1 MGMVILSIL
10 KIIGIILLVVLGLI
24 LLLLL
29 LVLFVPIRYR
39 IDASKDAE
47 GEQQIHALVK
57 VTWLLHLLNIRFLYP
72 EEAYLRVRIA
82 CFTLFRSDQPAKEV
96 ASAKKNTATE
106 KEKESE
112 AKTVKASK
120 EDPSSNSKEENFK
133 QESEKQDTTQY
144 SSSRQDE
151 DTLLATEDM
160 EDSGGQSQT
169 IDKDGWKRMDS
180 DPAKVDQKK
189 EDDLSKND
197 FNNDP
202 GKQTGNAAHTEI
214 DSESVEVTEEEGAEE
229 AETDSEESPSKWEL
243 LREKIIWCIQK
254 FWGLLKNIRYTIQSI
269 YDKIRNIIHH
279 IRYYYKVLRS
289 DLFHRTWEKCSKEAL
304 HLLKSIAPRKVK
316 GYLHIGMED
325 PATTGQIL
333 GYYGML
339 YPLIGGHIDVI
350 PDFDQVILEGTLKIR
365 GHITLFQAVRTAC
378 IIYFNKDLR
387 KLIKLLKREVA

>member
-1 MGMVILSIL
+1 MGMVILTIL
-10 KIIGIILLVVLGLI
+10 KIIGIILLVVLGMI
-24 LLLLL
+24 LLILL

-39 IDASKDAE
+39 IDTSKDAE

-82 CFTLFRSDQPAKEV
+82 CFTLFRSDQPAKEA
-96 ASAKKNTATE
+96 ASAKKNTSAE
-106 KEKESE
+106 KKKESE
-112 AKTVKASK
+112 AKNVKTSKASK
-120 EDPSSNSKEENFK
+120 EA
-133 QESEKQDTTQY
+133 
-144 SSSRQDE
+144 E
-151 DTLLATEDM
+151 DTLLATEDT
-160 EDSGGQSQT
+160 EGSGEQSQS
-169 IDKDGWKRMDS
+169 IDEDGWSRMDS
-180 DPAKVDQKK
+180 AQIRLDEKTDGKLENVPAPQA
-189 EDDLSKND
+189 E
-197 FNNDP
+197 
-202 GKQTGNAAHTEI
+202 NAAHTEI
-214 DSESVEVTEEEGAEE
+214 NSESVEVREEEEAAEAGNREE
-229 AETDSEESPSKWEL
+229 ADFQEETSKWEL
-243 LREKIIWCIQK
+243 LREKIRWCIQK
-254 FWGLLKNIRYTIQSI
+254 LWELLKNIRYTIQSI
-269 YDKIRNIIHH
+269 YDKIRNIIHD

-350 PDFDQVILEGTLKIR
+350 PDFDQVILEGTLTIR
-365 GHITLFQAVRTAC
+365 GHITLFQAVSTAC
-378 IIYFNKDLR
+378 ILYFNKDLR

>member
-1 MGMVILSIL
+1 MGMVILTIL
-10 KIIGIILLVVLGLI
+10 KIIGIILLVVLGMI
-24 LLLLL
+24 LLILL

-72 EEAYLRVRIA
+72 EEAYLRVRLA
-82 CFTLFRSDQPAKEV
+82 CFTLFRSDQTAKEA
-96 ASAKKNTATE
+96 ASDEKRAETKRKRE
-106 KEKESE
+106 KEKA
-112 AKTVKASK
+112 AKDVKTSKASK
-120 EDPSSNSKEENFK
+120 EDSKSSI
-133 QESEKQDTTQY
+133 
-144 SSSRQDE
+144 QDE
-151 DTLLATEDM
+151 DTLLATEDI
-160 EDSGGQSQT
+160 EEQSQS
-169 IDKDGWKRMDS
+169 IDDEDWKRMDS

-189 EDDLSKND
+189 EDDLNKND
-197 FNNDP
+197 FNNAP
-202 GKQTGNAAHTEI
+202 ETQTENAAHTEI
-214 DSESVEVTEEEGAEE
+214 DSESVEVTEEKGTEE
-229 AETDSEESPSKWEL
+229 AEADFEESTSKLEL
-243 LREKIIWCIQK
+243 LREKILWCIQK
-254 FWGLLKNIRYTIQSI
+254 LWGLLKNIRYTIQSI

-279 IRYYYKVLRS
+279 IRYYYKILHS

-304 HLLKSIAPRKVK
+304 RLLKSIAPRKVK
-316 GYLHIGMED
+316 GYVHIGMED

-350 PDFDQVILEGTLKIR
+350 PDFDQVILEGSLKIR

-378 IIYFNKDLR
+378 VIYFNKDLR

>member
-1 MGMVILSIL
+1 MGMVILTIL

-24 LLLLL
+24 LLILL

-82 CFTLFRSDQPAKEV
+82 CFTLFRSDQPKEAV
-96 ASAKKNTATE
+96 SSKKNAAAE
-106 KEKESE
+106 KKKESE

-120 EDPSSNSKEENFK
+120 EDSSSNNKEENFK

-144 SSSRQDE
+144 PSSRQDE
-151 DTLLATEDM
+151 DTLLATED
-160 EDSGGQSQT
+160 ESSRAQSQS
-169 IDKDGWKRMDS
+169 IDDEGWKRMDS
-180 DPAKVDQKK
+180 DSVKFDQ
-189 EDDLSKND
+189 ESENS

-202 GKQTGNAAHTEI
+202 ENQTENAAHTEI
-214 DSESVEVTEEEGAEE
+214 DSGSVEVTEEEDMEE
-229 AETDSEESPSKWEL
+229 ADSGESTSKWEL
-243 LREKIIWCIQK
+243 LREKILWCIQK
-254 FWGLLKNIRYTIQSI
+254 LWGVLKNIRYTIQSI

-279 IRYYYKVLRS
+279 IRYYYKIFRS

-304 HLLKSIAPRKVK
+304 QLLKSIAPRKVK

-350 PDFDQVILEGTLKIR
+350 PDFDQVILEGSLKIR

>member
-1 MGMVILSIL
+1 MGMVILTIL

-24 LLLLL
+24 LLILL

-82 CFTLFRSDQPAKEV
+82 CFTLFRSDQPAKEA
-96 ASAKKNTATE
+96 ASDEKRAETKRKRE
-106 KEKESE
+106 KEKA
-112 AKTVKASK
+112 AKDVKTSKASK
-120 EDPSSNSKEENFK
+120 EDSKSSI
-133 QESEKQDTTQY
+133 
-144 SSSRQDE
+144 QDE

-160 EDSGGQSQT
+160 EDSGEQSQS
-169 IDKDGWKRMDS
+169 IDDEDWKRMDS

-189 EDDLSKND
+189 EDDLNKND

-202 GKQTGNAAHTEI
+202 ENQPENASHTEI
-214 DSESVEVTEEEGAEE
+214 NSESVEVTEENGTEE
-229 AETDSEESPSKWEL
+229 AGADSEESTSKLEL
-243 LREKIIWCIQK
+243 LREKILWCIQK
-254 FWGLLKNIRYTIQSI
+254 LWGLLKNIRYTIQSI

-279 IRYYYKVLRS
+279 IRYYYKIFRS
-289 DLFHRTWEKCSKEAL
+289 DLFRRTWEKCSKEAL
-304 HLLKSIAPRKVK
+304 QLLKSIAPRKVK

-350 PDFDQVILEGTLKIR
+350 PDFDQVILKGSLKIR

-378 IIYFNKDLR
+378 VIYFNKDLR

>member
-1 MGMVILSIL
+1 MGMVILTIL

-82 CFTLFRSDQPAKEV
+82 CFTLFRSDQPAKEA
-96 ASAKKNTATE
+96 ASAEKNAESEE
-106 KEKESE
+106 KKESK
-112 AKTVKASK
+112 AKTVKISNASQ
-120 EDPSSNSKEENFK
+120 ED
-133 QESEKQDTTQY
+133 SEL
-144 SSSRQDE
+144 SLQDE
-151 DTLLATEDM
+151 DTLLATED
-160 EDSGGQSQT
+160 DF
-169 IDKDGWKRMDS
+169 K
-180 DPAKVDQKK
+180 
-189 EDDLSKND
+189 KND
-197 FNNDP
+197 FKNDP
-202 GKQTGNAAHTEI
+202 
-214 DSESVEVTEEEGAEE
+214 ESQPEHESE
-229 AETDSEESPSKWEL
+229 AEINSREAEAGNREDADFQEKTSKWEL
-243 LREKIIWCIQK
+243 LREKILWCIQK
-254 FWGLLKNIRYTIQSI
+254 LWELLKNIRYTIQSI

-289 DLFHRTWEKCSKEAL
+289 DLFHRIWEKCSREAL
-304 HLLKSIAPRKVK
+304 RLLKSIAPRKVK

-378 IIYFNKDLR
+378 AIYFNKDLR

>member
-1 MGMVILSIL
+1 M
-10 KIIGIILLVVLGLI
+10 LVVLGLI

-82 CFTLFRSDQPAKEV
+82 CFTLFRSDQPAKEA
-96 ASAKKNTATE
+96 ASAEKNAESEE
-106 KEKESE
+106 KKESK
-112 AKTVKASK
+112 AKTVKISNASQ
-120 EDPSSNSKEENFK
+120 ED
-133 QESEKQDTTQY
+133 SEL
-144 SSSRQDE
+144 SLQDE
-151 DTLLATEDM
+151 DTLLATED
-160 EDSGGQSQT
+160 DF
-169 IDKDGWKRMDS
+169 K
-180 DPAKVDQKK
+180 
-189 EDDLSKND
+189 KND
-197 FNNDP
+197 FKNDP
-202 GKQTGNAAHTEI
+202 
-214 DSESVEVTEEEGAEE
+214 ESQPKHESE
-229 AETDSEESPSKWEL
+229 AEINSREAEAGNREDADFQEKTSKWEL
-243 LREKIIWCIQK
+243 LREKILWCIQK
-254 FWGLLKNIRYTIQSI
+254 LWELLKNIRYTIQSI

-289 DLFHRTWEKCSKEAL
+289 DLFHRIWEKCSREAL
-304 HLLKSIAPRKVK
+304 RLLKSIAPRKVK

-378 IIYFNKDLR
+378 AIYFNKDLR

>member
-1 MGMVILSIL
+1 MGMVILTIL

-112 AKTVKASK
+112 AKNVKTSKASQ
-120 EDPSSNSKEENFK
+120 EDSKSSI
-133 QESEKQDTTQY
+133 
-144 SSSRQDE
+144 QDE
-151 DTLLATEDM
+151 DTLLATED
-160 EDSGGQSQT
+160 ESSGVQSQSVDEEGWSR
-169 IDKDGWKRMDS
+169 IDNAQIKIDEETGGN
-180 DPAKVDQKK
+180 
-189 EDDLSKND
+189 LKNALG
-197 FNNDP
+197 N
-202 GKQTGNAAHTEI
+202 QTENVTHTEI
-214 DSESVEVTEEEGAEE
+214 DSESVEVTEEAEE
-229 AETDSEESPSKWEL
+229 AESVSEEKTSKWEL

-254 FWGLLKNIRYTIQSI
+254 LWELLKNIRYTIQSI
-269 YDKIRNIIHH
+269 YDKIRNIIHD

-339 YPLIGGHIDVI
+339 YPLIGGHIEVI